1 MQVSSMSGSE
11 TGYIGG
17 FPDKYPIYISIE
29 LDSHE
34 GKEPIHLPVSQYMP
48 VSVLKSFICNKLG
61 LFSRNFEFFS
71 KKSTD
76 EPFQNSK
83 TLLDENV
90 KNGDAIRL
98 ARNSGSAGLS
108 GQDGLK
114 GVSFAENEV
123 GDII

>member
-1 MQVSSMSGSE
+1 MNGSE

-29 LDSHE
+29 LDSKE
-34 GKEPIHLPVSQYMP
+34 GKEPIHLPVSQYLP
-48 VSVLKSFICNKLG
+48 VSVLKSFICNKFG
-61 LFSRNFEFFS
+61 IFSRNFEFFS
-71 KKSTD
+71 KKSAD
-76 EPFQNSK
+76 EPFPNSK
-83 TLLDENV
+83 TLLDVNV
-90 KNGDAIRL
+90 ENGDTIRL
-98 ARNSGSAGLS
+98 ARISEATGVS